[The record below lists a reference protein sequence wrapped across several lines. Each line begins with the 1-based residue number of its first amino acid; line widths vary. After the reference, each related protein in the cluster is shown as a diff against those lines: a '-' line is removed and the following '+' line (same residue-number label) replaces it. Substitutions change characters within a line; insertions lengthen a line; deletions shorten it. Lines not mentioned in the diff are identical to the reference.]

1 MPNHDAYT
9 MTKLQHP
16 SSLDCIET
24 ASTIEQLVREHYP
37 YIRRLAFSILDE
49 PGEAEDAAQETFI
62 AASRALSNYPGE
74 ANAKTWL
81 TANAVNACRGRLR
94 KRRVRQNLQAVLG
107 FIQSLVAS
115 PSSPEETA
123 IRRED
128 DQQIWEEVDALG
140 EKHRL
145 PVILR
150 YVHELTVPEIAAILG
165 ASQGTVHSRL
175 HYAREKLQARLGN
188 LNSREEANDD
198 QLFTS

>member
-9 MTKLQHP
+9 MTKLQTPP
-16 SSLDCIET
+16 SQDWTET
-24 ASTIEQLVREHYP
+24 ASAIEHLVREHYP

-49 PGEAEDAAQETFI
+49 PGEAEDATQETFI
-62 AASRALSNYPGE
+62 AASRALSGYRGE

-81 TANAVNACRGRLR
+81 TAIAVNACRGRLR
-94 KRRVRQNLQAVLG
+94 KRRVRQNLQAALG
-107 FIQSLVAS
+107 FIQSLVTP
-115 PSSPEETA
+115 PSLPEETA
-123 IRRED
+123 IRSEVDR
-128 DQQIWEEVDALG
+128 QIWEEVDALG

-165 ASQGTVHSRL
+165 ARQGTVHSRL
-175 HYAREKLQARLGN
+175 HYAREKLHTRLGN

-198 QLFTS
+198 